1 MTGFLFRLWQQH
13 FAKLQRQL
21 HPPRSVRLW
30 LEALEE
36 RVVMTQNVW
45 LPQQLSPIAGSSQ
58 ALQFGQTFQPVS
70 TALLPPPGL
79 SATVFTTSG
88 NFSLLDQGS
97 YDLVLHESGSSAAGN
112 FSFSESGSVTFNLTV
127 SGPVSNAG
135 LAATSV
141 VLTQSAT
148 LNWSLTQGGAS
159 SSGTTTLT
167 TSSPGG
173 TLDPFFAAGFSWL
186 PVTQQLIQANGL
198 GLGSASISTLSV
210 GESGLECYTF
220 GVSGQQTLVA
230 GGVPASPDPLQGST
244 SSLGFA
250 RTDSFTL
257 TDHGLDTYSLA
268 EQGSANSSGVYSL
281 NSILYA
287 ETANKPIH
295 LADGTVALGATWQL
309 TQSGTVTLTGKTSD
323 SSTQAPGSADLAL
336 PSSIGALTAGAGQTP
351 LTANA
356 LPQSDSDSFRF
367 SDSVPYTYADGGRQS
382 YVLRAAGTFGTRGFN
397 LGSVNQQSS
406 AHGSYTLGLR
416 DRESSSGTFADTGS
430 GLLDSNAGLLTSA
443 SDSDSGSFTQQST
456 LTQTEAGTSTLQL
469 SEQGSYA
476 NGSLSLGYFKQTQ
489 TQTASTSSRQSDSYR
504 DSYSGQ
510 FGQAS
515 LSEQFSGTDSSSDS
529 SSQSGSAQ
537 QTLTEQGT
545 LQGGQLNLSCWVVN
559 AKSSGT
565 FSTGTTASS
574 TQSGTVRTSQTTTAL
589 ATTAVGTVTITA
601 TSQVS
606 FSSHSA
612 WQQNS
617 SGCFSQGT
625 YTSGTVNSGVFALT
639 SAAYQQSSN
648 DHWTVSGSDGSTSS
662 GTTGTVASGTL
673 QTVSNNVPAAVT
685 FRTSSTSTFAST
697 EQDSYSGTGTDSG
710 SARTAGAFAQGS
722 FSFGQVAYSSSSN
735 QTLTLTASGADT
747 FSNLSSTSGSSVSH
761 QGSIASVAGTGST
774 TVTGTF
780 VSSGQTVSTSKGS
793 DCWSL
798 TSTSSAG
805 VNLSQSGRF
814 LAGSYSLGSVSLSQ
828 TGSDSWTSQQSGS
841 GSGTSVYSLLSTGS
855 NATAG
860 LYTQTATGTITG
872 AFTSSVQQSGTDSL
886 TLRQGGNF
894 AKGSFSFA
902 SVLFQA
908 KSAQTTTATLAGVS
922 HSQASTT
929 TTYQTHSQQ
938 AGPVGPFGSGVGL
951 ASSTQTGR
959 ITATQHASET
969 FSASLTSSI
978 HAQVYQA
985 GQAPKGVYGF
995 GSVAYSES
1003 DTSATT
1009 SSDSQSGSGS
1019 GGNSWSAQTVSTW
1032 AKVPGSAQPYTG
1044 SGQSSASSSYSG
1056 TFRFSFLSSTNQ
1068 HSHGSSSLTEQ
1079 GSFSNGSYNFG
1090 CWVWDAG
1097 SSQQTTMTAALQ
1109 SSFAGTGADS
1119 SVYSGSQSNLG
1130 TASTDSQSR
1139 SGQSSDCYASSGSQS
1154 ASLVS
1159 TSSVHNHLHEAG
1171 GFTAGSYSLGSVNY
1185 TSSGS
1190 GSVVQAQSTVGSDSG
1205 SNSVSTLSSRLQTQ
1219 LSSATPGYHNQL
1231 SSTSTQTSSGTFT
1244 DRYGSTNTISSSV
1257 SFGMS
1262 QQGAFSPTGDF
1273 SFASVVFHN
1282 GSTTTAT
1289 QHSNAV
1295 STSSSSQTSSL
1306 LSTALNAS
1314 WGGSFSSSDGSSYES
1329 QSHLT
1334 VQSTS
1339 AQGSTALQQSSTST
1353 STSEVLTSGN
1363 QLWETGADVG
1373 GTYSYGSV
1381 VLSSTSSDLATVQQS
1396 GTSTQQGSN
1405 WASLDSSYLALS
1417 VGTSASGQSVTQ
1429 VALTSCVA
1437 QSHGSAS
1444 NSFTQSSLTSSTATS
1459 LSCSSLSQRG
1469 TLVGGS
1475 FAFGSTVYSNS
1486 GTARTTYAEHDT
1498 GNYTGSFHS
1507 STDSTFLQQNTTGTF
1522 VAVYPS
1528 GNSKDISGQQWGST
1542 NTTILNSQQQTFSL
1556 FQSGGVNLQGKYNL
1570 GSVVLTQTEQAT
1582 STVSSWGSG
1591 TQSSTSG
1598 TFSSNDVLWGYNLSQ
1613 GLPGGVKIYVDQGGT
1628 VAFVQSSTRSSTETN
1643 QASSSLSQRG
1653 SFANG
1658 SYSFACVVYQSAQ
1671 TGSDSSLQTGTQ
1683 SYTQSSSSGQ
1693 TFSNGTP
1700 ILTSQNGYLS
1710 VSLKDSVR
1718 TGQET
1723 TSVNDVQTSST
1734 SYYAAGSYS
1743 GGSNAYSLGSVNY
1756 QGRSSD
1762 LSTLVKEGGL
1772 TETGSQLTNQLNAL
1786 ATGVNSVW
1794 SNKLYQQTNSSTQT
1808 QVSQS
1813 NATLSELGC
1822 FSNGAFALDSV
1833 VLRQSGST
1841 TTTTRQD
1848 STNSST
1854 QLTLKYFTFIAPSP
1868 LIAFY
1873 SATSTTTLHQHES
1886 DSSDDSVTSTVN
1898 LLEAG
1903 RYSQNSFALTSVV
1916 YDQGRQQTSTAL
1928 QTLLSAET
1936 GTQLSLFSTTSNYN
1950 LTANAGTVTDTIAT
1964 SLSSSS
1970 QSHLHEAGSL
1980 SSTGYFN
1987 LGCVSY
1993 SASGLSSYSSIET
2006 QNALSRQT
2014 TASVA
2019 TMPANRSLLGAL
2031 KVLLFPPLSLS
2042 SSSITAL
2049 VTLGTLKSRISMT
2062 QSTSGLYSWTA
2073 RESGSCGSSG
2083 YNLSSVVL
2091 QQTAVANQQ
2100 IQTSSLLTSNSWV
2113 INSSQGSRTGQ
2124 LVSQDTQSNTLANRL
2139 TIYQAGQISQGNWS
2153 LSSYQLTASSY
2164 NTASDALQQNG
2175 RNAVSVNSTTATGT
2189 MPNSYSGTNTTSL
2202 TQTTLQLLAAN
2213 LKEKGSYS
2221 NGSLQL
2227 GLVSMT
2233 LDGSS
2238 TAGTR
2243 STNNNSYTQGQDSIT
2258 ITASNSGSFHLQAAG
2273 SYSQSSLSLSSFQF
2287 KGQSG
2292 GTVAMTQ
2299 TGTSAGV
2306 SYSHSDNWNENL
2318 SQRESGSYQPAA
2330 PGNAWNLTFFLLT
2343 DTETETASDQVKTST
2358 ASTSVTSLLTLV
2370 GTGVSGLSEVS
2381 SFGSNNWNGRYE
2393 TFVTP
2398 TTTTNTP
2405 LIVIG
2410 VPQLNPTVGLSNL
2423 INGSVAGKA
2432 SGVTAGALL
2441 GLVWPTTLTPLLG
2454 AGRTPPSAVPLL
2466 ALQGPP
2472 LLSAVNPGPYG
2483 GWLSL
2488 AQGASG
2494 NPGPWTD
2501 LGQTAQKLWS
2511 LVNVT
2516 YQDGLTK
2523 VQSLLQNQ
2531 YQNPLSM
2538 YASQQW
2544 SALTASLPAG
2554 TTLTSNLKAKLGKVV
2569 DYVAG
2574 IVDELTG
2581 GAISKGYLQYLK
2593 WLPFGIG
2600 QTYSFIEQ
2608 NAPWLLPNPNS
2619 RAFQAGGVAGQVIGI
2634 VLMVNPSALGIVGRV
2649 LVNVQFYSGLVNASV
2664 ALRRATGRA
2673 LRCCCW
2679 VRSRRS

>member
-1 MTGFLFRLWQQH
+1 M
-13 FAKLQRQL
+13 
-21 HPPRSVRLW
+21 
-30 LEALEE
+30 
-36 RVVMTQNVW
+36 
-45 LPQQLSPIAGSSQ
+45 
-58 ALQFGQTFQPVS
+58 
-70 TALLPPPGL
+70 
-79 SATVFTTSG
+79 
-88 NFSLLDQGS
+88 
-97 YDLVLHESGSSAAGN
+97 
-112 FSFSESGSVTFNLTV
+112 
-127 SGPVSNAG
+127 
-135 LAATSV
+135 
-141 VLTQSAT
+141 
-148 LNWSLTQGGAS
+148 
-159 SSGTTTLT
+159 
-167 TSSPGG
+167 
-173 TLDPFFAAGFSWL
+173 
-186 PVTQQLIQANGL
+186 
-198 GLGSASISTLSV
+198 
-210 GESGLECYTF
+210 
-220 GVSGQQTLVA
+220 
-230 GGVPASPDPLQGST
+230 
-244 SSLGFA
+244 
-250 RTDSFTL
+250 
-257 TDHGLDTYSLA
+257 
-268 EQGSANSSGVYSL
+268 
-281 NSILYA
+281 
-287 ETANKPIH
+287 
-295 LADGTVALGATWQL
+295 
-309 TQSGTVTLTGKTSD
+309 
-323 SSTQAPGSADLAL
+323 
-336 PSSIGALTAGAGQTP
+336 
-351 LTANA
+351 
-356 LPQSDSDSFRF
+356 
-367 SDSVPYTYADGGRQS
+367 PYTYADGGRQS
-382 YVLRAAGTFGTRGFN
+382 YVLREAGTFGTRGFN
-397 LGSVNQQSS
+397 LDSVNQQSS

-416 DRESSSGTFADTGS
+416 DRQSGSGTFADTGS
-430 GLLDSNAGLLTSA
+430 GLLDSDAGLLTSA

-456 LTQTEAGTSTLQL
+456 LTQTEAGTGTLLL
-469 SEQGSYA
+469 SEQGVYA

-489 TQTASTSSRQSDSYR
+489 TQTASTSSRQSDSYS

-510 FGQAS
+510 FAQAS
-515 LSEQFSGTDSSSDS
+515 LSEQFSGTDSSTDS

-559 AKSSGT
+559 ATSSGT

-625 YTSGTVNSGVFALT
+625 YTSGTVNAGLFALT

-1528 GNSKDISGQQWGST
+1528 GNSKDISGNQWGST

-1671 TGSDSSLQTGTQ
+1671 TGTDSSLQTGTQ

-1723 TSVNDVQTSST
+1723 TSLSDVQTSST
-1734 SYYAAGSYS
+1734 NYYAAGSYS

-1762 LSTLVKEGGL
+1762 LSTLVKKGNL

-1886 DSSDDSVTSTVN
+1886 DSSDDSVTSSSSLT
-1898 LLEAG
+1898 EAG
-1903 RYSQNSFALTSVV
+1903 NYAQGSFALTSLS
-1916 YDQGRQQTSTAL
+1916 YDQWRDQDTTAQQTVLST
-1928 QTLLSAET
+1928 ET
-1936 GTQLSLFSTTSNYN
+1936 GTQLSLFSATSNYC
-1950 LTANAGTVTDTIAT
+1950 LTAALVTVTDDVYT

-1970 QSHLHEAGSL
+1970 NAHLHESGSAGT
-1980 SSTGYFN
+1980 TGNFN

-1993 SASGLSSYSSIET
+1993 TAAGLSSYSRYED
-2006 QNALSRQT
+2006 QDALSRQT
-2014 TASVA
+2014 TVSIGVKPVNRTLLSV
-2019 TMPANRSLLGAL
+2019 L
-2031 KVLLFPPLSLS
+2031 KVLAFPPLALGS
-2042 SSSITAL
+2042 SPYTGVFSITDL
-2049 VTLGTLKSRISMT
+2049 NSDNNSIQT
-2062 QSTSGLYSWTA
+2062 STGLYSWTA
-2073 RESGSCGSSG
+2073 REYGNYGNGS
-2083 YNLSSVVL
+2083 YNLSSMVL
-2091 QQTAVANQQ
+2091 QQSAGYYQRTEATSLSTSITHCDNGTRNGLGTSLETQ
-2100 IQTSSLLTSNSWV
+2100 ITIAS
-2113 INSSQGSRTGQ
+2113 G
-2124 LVSQDTQSNTLANRL
+2124 DLAM
-2139 TIYQAGQISQGNWS
+2139 YQAGQYNTRSGLN
-2153 LSSYQLTASSY
+2153 LSSFQLTASTY
-2164 NTASDALQQNG
+2164 NRTTDTLTQEGNETVSGSITDA
-2175 RNAVSVNSTTATGT
+2175 
-2189 MPNSYSGTNTTSL
+2189 SGTVPSSYTGLSSTNLSQNSSQ
-2202 TQTTLQLLAAN
+2202 TQSAGLD
-2213 LKEKGSYS
+2213 EKGKTS
-2221 NGSLQL
+2221 NGTLQL

-2233 LDGSS
+2233 LDGQYKSS
-2238 TAGTR
+2238 SR
-2243 STNNNSYTQGQDSIT
+2243 SVSNTNNTEGGDLTT
-2258 ITASNSGSFHLQAAG
+2258 ITATGSGNYHLEADG
-2273 SYSQSSLSLSSFQF
+2273 SWSHGSLSLSSFSF
-2287 KGQSG
+2287 NGKSG
-2292 GTVAMTQ
+2292 GVATMSQ
-2299 TGTSAGV
+2299 YGKAAGAN
-2306 SYSHSDNWNENL
+2306 YSHTDNWKENFSLNEAGSYNPAAATGNGWNL
-2318 SQRESGSYQPAA
+2318 SSYVSNFKQ
-2330 PGNAWNLTFFLLT
+2330 
-2343 DTETETASDQVKTST
+2343 TETAADKIKSST
-2358 ASTSVTSLLTLV
+2358 ASTNNSSTTTVTGTGSV
-2370 GTGVSGLSEVS
+2370 GTSVSNSLGT
-2381 SFGSNNWNGRYE
+2381 NNWNGRISR
-2393 TFVTP
+2393 FNNNGSP
-2398 TTTTNTP
+2398 TTVTLSGP
-2405 LIVIG
+2405 G
-2410 VPQLNPTVGLSNL
+2410 VAVLHPMVGQGELLSGIARSGWASAVVADQLL
-2423 INGSVAGKA
+2423 
-2432 SGVTAGALL
+2432 GVTL
-2441 GLVWPTTLTPLLG
+2441 PTTLTALVG
-2454 AGRTPPSAVPLL
+2454 AGNGQLTLPPQLSLV
-2466 ALQGPP
+2466 GPP
-2472 LLSAVNPGPYG
+2472 LLSAVQPDPYG
-2483 GWLSL
+2483 GWLTVP
-2488 AQGASG
+2488 QGPTS
-2494 NPGPWTD
+2494 NPSPWND
-2501 LGQTAQKLWS
+2501 LGQTGQNLWD
-2511 LVNVT
+2511 LVNKA
-2516 YQDGLTK
+2516 YQDALTK
-2523 VQSLLQNQ
+2523 FQSLSQNQ
-2531 YQNPLSM
+2531 NQNPLSM
-2538 YASQQW
+2538 YSTQQW
-2544 SALTASLPAG
+2544 TALTDALPNG
-2554 TTLTSNLKAKLGKVV
+2554 VEITYNWKAYVGAVFDVV
-2569 DYVAG
+2569 FGALDA
-2574 IVDELTG
+2574 LTG
-2581 GAISKGYLQYLK
+2581 GLASKLVSNGVIGYL
-2593 WLPFGIG
+2593 F
-2600 QTYSFIEQ
+2600 
-2608 NAPWLLPNPNS
+2608 PWLVNPDS
-2619 RAFQAGGVAGQVIGI
+2619 TAYRIGGYVGQAIGI
-2634 VLMVNPSALGIVGRV
+2634 VLMANPAALGSLGKV
-2649 LVNVQFYSGLVNASV
+2649 LVNVEYSSGLVNA
-2664 ALRRATGRA
+2664 AEAAWNGNYRERRHAGH
-2673 LRCCCW
+2673 RCDLEEAEW
-2679 VRSRRS
+2679 SADVRVGLGGAWRGPGGDWSEPGQRLQ